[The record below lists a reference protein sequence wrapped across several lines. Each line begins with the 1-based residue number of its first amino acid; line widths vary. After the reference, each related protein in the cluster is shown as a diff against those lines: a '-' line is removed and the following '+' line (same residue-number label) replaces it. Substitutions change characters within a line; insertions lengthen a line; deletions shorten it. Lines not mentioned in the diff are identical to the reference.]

1 MTENKEIDK
10 WDGAG
15 NASIMQTSLQEQQ
28 EQQNFI
34 NKQIKLQKYC
44 RLLVRLFEA
53 RKGKFTVYK

>member
-15 NASIMQTSLQEQQ
+15 NASIMHTSLQEQQ
-28 EQQNFI
+28 QRQNFI

-44 RLLVRLFEA
+44 RLLVRLLEA
-53 RKGKFTVYK
+53 RIRKFTVYK